1 MITSQAVATE
11 VTGAGSR
18 SGLDLF
24 QVMLRE
30 AGLGR
35 DTALDAFAAELANPS
50 QLAAH
55 LAAGLDGLG
64 KRVKELSSFAAAA
77 HARETAQPSPFRFG
91 GPPQPAPVVADPAA
105 GLSGEQADALRLY
118 VRVFDLAIEVNL
130 LMKAA
135 TQLSSTVQTLLRA
148 Q

>member
-1 MITSQAVATE
+1 MLASQAATPA
-11 VTGAGSR
+11 VTSTAPGS
-18 SGLDLF
+18 SHDLF

-35 DTALDAFAAELANPS
+35 ESAIDAFAAELANPS

-55 LAAGLDGLG
+55 LVGGLDGLG
-64 KRVKELSSFAAAA
+64 KRVKELSALASSPFAPAAA
-77 HARETAQPSPFRFG
+77 EPSPFRFG
-91 GPPQPAPVVADPAA
+91 GPPQPEPVMAERAV
-105 GLSGEQADALRLY
+105 GLSDEQAEALRLY

>member
-1 MITSQAVATE
+1 MFASQAVTPEVAGTE
-11 VTGAGSR
+11 SR
-18 SGLDLF
+18 SSQDLF

-35 DTALDAFAAELANPS
+35 ESAIDAFAAELANPS

-55 LAAGLDGLG
+55 LIGGLDGLG
-64 KRVKELSSFAAAA
+64 KRVKELSALASSPFVTAAA
-77 HARETAQPSPFRFG
+77 EPSPFRFG
-91 GPPQPAPVVADPAA
+91 GPPQPETGLAGQAADL
-105 GLSGEQADALRLY
+105 GGEQAEALRLY

-130 LMKAA
+130 LMNAA
-135 TQLSSTVQTLLRA
+135 TKLSSTVQTLLRA